1 MNKEIIQLN
10 ISEYLAYILLYA
22 SNADFETDK
31 EELDIIRETVS
42 KEEFRRIKKA
52 FDETSDNERLRV
64 IMHYRDAYIS
74 LLNDTSLVTN
84 QFKSIFTADEKYSA
98 VEKAVYIFLKKLL
111 NLWNVNLQVYFLC
124 LGLREG
130 YFWSFS
136 ISYLSLIS
144 ASLFLSVI

>member
-22 SNADFETDK
+22 ANADFETDK

-111 NLWNVNLQVYFLC
+111 NLWNVNVQVYFWC

-136 ISYLSLIS
+136 NSYLSLIS

>member
-22 SNADFETDK
+22 ANADFETDK

-52 FDETSDNERLRV
+52 FDETSDNERLQV
-64 IMHYRDAYIS
+64 IMHYRDAYLS

-111 NLWNVNLQVYFLC
+111 NL
-124 LGLREG
+124 
-130 YFWSFS
+130 
-136 ISYLSLIS
+136 
-144 ASLFLSVI
+144 